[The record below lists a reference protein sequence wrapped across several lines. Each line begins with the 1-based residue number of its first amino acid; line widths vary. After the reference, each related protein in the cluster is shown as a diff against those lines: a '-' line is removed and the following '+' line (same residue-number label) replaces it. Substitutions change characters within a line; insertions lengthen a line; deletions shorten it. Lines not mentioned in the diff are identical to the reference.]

1 MATIIPVNFK
11 ITRNQTTGKK
21 VYQSIAPGTKTVLN
35 GPVIPKN
42 WQTTE
47 DYEGITYRQA
57 PAYVIRCDDDLIV
70 VDCDDQDTTDYIDSI
85 LVPSIPIEHYIVQ
98 SDKGFRHYYFTPTD
112 YYKNSP
118 LYKDS
123 RLALGKIDVL
133 HGRSLVFA
141 PNANNDTKSVLQGV
155 KDDNSILGYHV
166 TSIPDNIVDALVARL
181 TKHTAE
187 FSDDYTPLTSYLAPL
202 IEQGLALYGRSRN
215 YLDIQ
220 ALMQLL
226 TPARYRDMVKPD
238 FHPNRVHDGSGINY
252 LQAMST
258 KLAQDPSISVA
269 LHREVIELVAQQLW
283 SAPLS
288 DAQVTQ
294 FLSNLTTQTYAA
306 TGKLIF
312 RYDPNATLQP
322 LVSANGYSY
331 MPVYR
336 TLDDDYIVTK
346 PAGGAEI
353 IPGTSNFKRAMSS
366 KNYDILVNG
375 QKVNLD
381 TNIAMK
387 KVQDAMKSCRLVTLA
402 YRNSGEFEEEGS
414 LYYNLY
420 IPTKYL
426 SIIRGTYQADK
437 SSSPDTWPTI
447 KQIISNLVYD
457 HNNSISASSSI
468 SASPITSS
476 ISASNTEDNKQYKLF
491 LEFLSH
497 KLKTLEYSP
506 LVFQLMGNRGVGK
519 GLLMAILEYLTQAT
533 TQVSFSAS
541 NAQFNAHT
549 EGKMFLNEDEGLVTQ
564 KLVNMAKKISG
575 SKITMIEKKGVDAMP
590 QRNIGTYIFSTN
602 KETPMAETADDRR
615 FITFSSFKAPQLQI
629 RNVETLIVL
638 ELEEFALYLRDLKIS
653 TPEAYVNAKLWH
665 DSVHYSN
672 FEELTQ
678 TTQHLPSRIANF
690 VFQLQHLTGREIH
703 EQLTDML
710 GQHYHYLRTKKSP
723 CTIGIPLAQHPK
735 LVRESDKA
743 ELTHEVT
750 RAQLKG
756 VELDRFI
763 VREANPNNNGYGQRI
778 YKLVLEL
785 SVKQMA
791 EWEASL
797 EGYEDISA
805 LGDIEIA

>member
-1 MATIIPVNFK
+1 MATIIPVDFK
-11 ITRNQTTGKK
+11 IVRDSTTGKK
-21 VYQSIAPGTKTVLN
+21 TYYTLGNKPLSAPA
-35 GPVIPKN
+35 IPKN
-42 WQTTE
+42 WQHTT
-47 DYEGITYRQA
+47 DYQGITYRQA
-57 PAYVIRCDDDLIV
+57 PAYIIRCDDDLIV
-70 VDCDDQDTTDYIDSI
+70 VDCDDQETTDYIDSI
-85 LVPSIPIEHYIVQ
+85 LVPSTLRTLIDGIEHYIVQ
-98 SDKGFRHYYFTPTD
+98 SDKGFRHYYFTPTE
-112 YYKNSP
+112 YYLNSP
-118 LYKDS
+118 LYKGT

-141 PNANNDTKSVLQGV
+141 PNANNDTKTVLQGLR
-155 KDDNSILGYHV
+155 DTSSILGYYI
-166 TSIPDNIVDALVARL
+166 TPIPDNIVDALVARL
-181 TKHTAE
+181 TRHTAE

-215 YLDIQ
+215 YIDIQ
-220 ALMQLL
+220 PLLQLL
-226 TPARYRDMVKPD
+226 TPARYKDMVKPD
-238 FHPNRVHDGSGINY
+238 FNPNRVHDGDGISY

-258 KLAQDPSISVA
+258 KLAQDPSVSVA
-269 LHREVIELVAQQLW
+269 LHREVIELVSQQLW
-283 SAPLS
+283 SDPLS

-306 TGKLIF
+306 TGKTIF
-312 RYDPNATLQP
+312 KYDPNATLQP
-322 LVSANGYSY
+322 LVSVNGYSY

-366 KNYDILVNG
+366 KNYEILVNS
-375 QKVNLD
+375 QRVNLD

-402 YRNSGEFEEEGS
+402 YKNSGEFEDDGS

-420 IPTKYL
+420 VATKYL
-426 SIIRGTYQADK
+426 SIVRGTYQADK
-437 SSSPDTWPTI
+437 SSSLDTWPTI
-447 KQIISNLVYD
+447 KQIISNLVFD
-457 HNNSISASSSI
+457 HSSNDIDTKSTPE
-468 SASPITSS
+468 S
-476 ISASNTEDNKQYKLF
+476 NKQYRLF

-519 GLLMAILEYLTQAT
+519 GLLMAILEHLTQAT

-541 NAQFNAHT
+541 NSQFNAHT

-564 KLVNMAKKISG
+564 RLVNMAKKISG
-575 SKITMIEKKGVDAMP
+575 SKTTMIEKKGVDAMP

-665 DSVHYSN
+665 DQVHYAN

-690 VFQLQHLTGREIH
+690 VFQLQHLSGREIH

-723 CTIGIPLAQHPK
+723 CTIGIPLAQHPRP
-735 LVRESDKA
+735 VRASDKS

-763 VREANPNNNGYGQRI
+763 VRDANPHNNGYCQRI

-805 LGDIEIA
+805 LGDIDLA